1 MTTQRKARTGLGRH
15 RGFSSREPEQRCR
28 AGAATSNHDTG
39 CQLLCCFFLLIF
51 AFYPTLFF
59 LCLRTL
65 LPPLTTDRRI
75 TPNLPDC
82 PQPKVTDRY
91 PLGRRVGHYD
101 VPGAE
106 GSGASS
112 AERRSGRHVP
122 PVGGLGPFLS
132 SERRAGKDISLT
144 SGSLQSLG
152 TVGACYRSLTLPDRH
167 PVSEGWSCT
176 LPSFL
181 FYGL

>member
-106 GSGASS
+106 GSGAVCGGAPERKARTSS
-112 AERRSGRHVP
+112 RWVRAFSLFRAAGGKRYIVDQRKLAESGDGRGMLSIINLTRP
-122 PVGGLGPFLS
+122 ASNLGRL
-132 SERRAGKDISLT
+132 
-144 SGSLQSLG
+144 
-152 TVGACYRSLTLPDRH
+152 
-167 PVSEGWSCT
+167 
-176 LPSFL
+176 
-181 FYGL
+181 